1 MSVQDKVER
10 VLREIH
16 ILISKS
22 EPYGDSPDKVIIS
35 KTQALE
41 LLNQLTYCMAD
52 MMEEYEATARSRD
65 KKERD
70 AKRKGEDIIRNANHA
85 AEDIYA
91 ASVLY
96 SDEALRRIQ
105 SIIQDAG
112 DEMERVF
119 RNVKD
124 EMNERQKVVR
134 ENQSELKASLAEL
147 KDTEK
152 YLRMME
158 DRNRELQKSK
168 DKKNN
173 RKEKTVLEI
182 PSFPTSKPEIKINPE
197 YFEKT
202 GRPMEVLQ
210 EEEAQPKTVQSPEI
224 KVNLDAEYFRWR
236 QQQQKRKAD

>member
-1 MSVQDKVER
+1 MSVQDKVEQ
-10 VLREIH
+10 VLREMH

-22 EPYGDSPDKVIIS
+22 KPYEDSPDEVIVS
-35 KTQALE
+35 KTETRE
-41 LLNQLTYCMAD
+41 LLNQLTSCMAE

-70 AKRKGEDIIRNANHA
+70 ARRRGEDIIRNANHA

-105 SIIQDAG
+105 NIIQDAG
-112 DEMERVF
+112 EEMERVF
-119 RNVKD
+119 HTVRE
-124 EMNERQKVVR
+124 EMNARQKVVR
-134 ENQSELKASLAEL
+134 ENQLELKASLAEL

-152 YLRMME
+152 YMRMME
-158 DRNRELQKSK
+158 ERNRELQKSRE
-168 DKKNN
+168 KKSDS
-173 RKEKTVLEI
+173 KKKTITEM
-182 PSFPTSKPEIKINPE
+182 PSFSSVKPEIRVNPE

-202 GRPMEVLQ
+202 GKPMELP
-210 EEEAQPKTVQSPEI
+210 EEDVKPKAVPDI

-236 QQQQKRKAD
+236 QKQ